1 MDTDVLVVGG
11 GPTGLTLAGELAA
24 RGVACRIV
32 DREPARRSES
42 RALVVQ
48 PRTLEL
54 LDKWSGADT
63 IAARGYRDVGV
74 EIFVHGQKRVE
85 IDFHDVG
92 ATHTRYPY
100 VVFIS
105 QVETERVL
113 DERLESLGV
122 KVERPLEL
130 SGLVQDADGAT
141 ATFADGRSLRARW
154 VVGCDGAHSAV
165 RKLAD
170 LAFPGAPYDQEFLL
184 ADVRREPAP
193 RGLQFYL
200 SDHGLLVVF
209 PLGEGK
215 LRFIA
220 SRARPAADTGPLTV
234 GEMETALGE
243 LMPAPGPIGEPIWL
257 TRFHLHH
264 RGVDHY
270 RRGRLFVAGDAAHIH
285 SPAGGQGMNTGIQD
299 AFNLAWKLAL
309 VAKGRAPEELLDS
322 YEEERLPVGK
332 RLLRTTDR
340 LFTLGA
346 SRNRAVMM
354 LRNFLFPRLARAF
367 LRTPAARRRGF
378 RFISQLAISYPGS
391 SIVGEAAG
399 LSDGPAPGDRMPD
412 LPLSGGAT
420 LHEKLRGPNF
430 HLLVVTRSGGALPR
444 IADDLV
450 EPHLV
455 TGAPAELYEELG
467 VDERALYLVRP
478 DGHVAYRSPRADAT
492 AIDEALR
499 TTLLTSLSPRSSPPH
514 R

>member
-1 MDTDVLVVGG
+1 VDTDVLVVGA

-32 DREPARRSES
+32 DREPARRPES

-54 LDKWSGADT
+54 LDKWGGADA
-63 IAARGYRDVGV
+63 IAARGYRDVSV
-74 EIFVHGQKRVE
+74 EIFVNGQKRAGV
-85 IDFHDVG
+85 DFHDLG
-92 ATHTRYPY
+92 AEHTRYPY

-113 DERLESLGV
+113 EERLESLGAR
-122 KVERPLEL
+122 VERPVEL
-130 SGLVQDADGAT
+130 RGLAQDDEGVT
-141 ATFADGRSLRARW
+141 ATFSDGRSLRARW

-165 RKLAD
+165 RKLAE
-170 LAFPGAPYDQEFLL
+170 LAFPGAPYDQDFLL
-184 ADVRREPAP
+184 ADVRREHAA

-200 SDHGLLVVF
+200 SDHGMLVVF
-209 PLGEGK
+209 PLGDDK

-220 SRARPAADTGPLTV
+220 SRARASASTGPL
-234 GEMETALGE
+234 GLDEMQGVIDE
-243 LMPAPGPIGEPIWL
+243 LMPSSGPIGEPIWL
-257 TRFHLHH
+257 ARFHLHH

-309 VAKGRAPEELLDS
+309 VAKGRAPDELLES
-322 YEEERLPVGK
+322 YEAERLPVGK

-340 LFTLGA
+340 LFSLGA
-346 SRNRAVMM
+346 SRNRAVLM
-354 LRNFLFPRLARAF
+354 LRNFLFPRLARAV
-367 LRTPAARRRGF
+367 LRTPAGRRRAF
-378 RFISQLAISYPGS
+378 RFVSQLAISYPGS
-391 SIVGEAAG
+391 PIVGEAPG
-399 LSDGPAPGDRMPD
+399 LDDGPAPGDRMPD
-412 LPLSGGAT
+412 LPLAGGAT

-430 HLLVVTRSGGALPR
+430 HLLVVTRSGGTLPR
-444 IADDLV
+444 VEDDLV
-450 EPHLV
+450 EPHVV

-467 VDERALYLVRP
+467 VDERALYLIRP
-478 DGHVAYRSPRADAT
+478 DGHVAYRSPRTDAA

-499 TTLLTSLSPRSSPPH
+499 KTLLNP
-514 R
+514 